1 MTGRLGGCFAALTL
15 VGAVSGCVAFR
26 ENARAPE
33 AARVHDARG
42 AAETT
47 SVPIDYATRFVGG
60 EPASGDAAFAERV
73 ASVLTQHPAFADA
86 TPGDG
91 APLHLE
97 FTLTNST
104 NRLVAGLTG
113 LVCGLSL
120 TVLPA
125 YARDDFVLVVEAR
138 ANGIAERRLEYHDSV
153 TTIMHLTAALVPRTA
168 LPRHVVQDA
177 VDAMLL
183 EALGDLDAS
192 GVLARAA
199 EAAPTVGP

>member
-1 MTGRLGGCFAALTL
+1 MMGRLGVSFAALTL
-15 VGAVSGCVAFR
+15 VGTVSGCVAFR
-26 ENARAPE
+26 GNARAPQ
-33 AARVHDARG
+33 AARVHDAQG
-42 AAETT
+42 AAET
-47 SVPIDYATRFVGG
+47 SPVPIDYATRFVGG
-60 EPASGDAAFAERV
+60 EPAGGDAFAARV
-73 ASVLTQHPAFADA
+73 TSVLTQYPAFANA

-91 APLHLE
+91 APVHLD

-113 LVCGLSL
+113 LACGLTL

-125 YARDDFVLVVEAR
+125 YARDDFELVVEAR
-138 ANGIAERRLEYHDSV
+138 VDGVAQRRLEYHDSV
-153 TTIMHLTAALVPRTA
+153 TTIMHFTAALVPRTA
-168 LPRHVVQDA
+168 LPRFVVQDA

-199 EAAPTVGP
+199 EPAPTGRP